1 MVVHFCLLWGP
12 RARQIATRIWL
23 ATTPKTASMERFST
37 KKSATVQWRFGDR
50 TTSAARMKSFF
61 SLLHHLWSVKI
72 QPLPIVVFFFFSKM
86 MTTLVGKSECPFI
99 FKKKKS
105 IFSVLFFFLSHYYNK
120 WWWYLKNWS
129 FALSASYPTKIGI
142 LKWTKMIKTR
152 INALLKKKSIW
163 KYIKSQKKIFILQ
176 KIKRESRKKRFLIR

>member
-50 TTSAARMKSFF
+50 TASAAGMKSFF

-72 QPLPIVVFFFFSKM
+72 QPLPIVVFFFFSEM

-105 IFSVLFFFLSHYYNK
+105 IFSVLFFFLSHYNK

-129 FALSASYPTKIGI
+129 FALSCINCIISYKNWNFKMDQNDKNKKMLYSKKVHLKIYQEP
-142 LKWTKMIKTR
+142 K
-152 INALLKKKSIW
+152 
-163 KYIKSQKKIFILQ
+163 
-176 KIKRESRKKRFLIR
+176 KKRFLSCRK